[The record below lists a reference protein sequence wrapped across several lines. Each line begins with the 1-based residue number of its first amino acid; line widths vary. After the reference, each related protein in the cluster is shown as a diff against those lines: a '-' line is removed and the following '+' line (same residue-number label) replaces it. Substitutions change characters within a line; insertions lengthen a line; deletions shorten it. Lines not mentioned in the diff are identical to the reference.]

1 MMSCGDHIP
10 GLSCPHHISSSTGLI
25 VQISAPKSCH
35 HVHSSLS
42 APSQV
47 ISQGGTAWKQTS
59 VPPAYKLERMVQV
72 KWKRGFV
79 CTQTEENLFEL
90 CAYASELNWLL
101 LMRWLNSITHSMD
114 MNLSK
119 LRETVKDREAWWAA
133 VHGVAKNHT
142 RLSDWTATM
151 YLYAMGVQIPRF
163 FLQQKATLPL
173 DNPSLFTKYDCIAG
187 ILRNV
192 A

>member
-47 ISQGGTAWKQTS
+47 ISQGGTACKQTS

-101 LMRWLNSITHSMD
+101 LMRWLNTTVPGCCFNLCCCSVTQSCLTLCGPMDGSAPGFPVLHYFPVLAQTH
-114 MNLSK
+114 
-119 LRETVKDREAWWAA
+119 
-133 VHGVAKNHT
+133 VH
-142 RLSDWTATM
+142 
-151 YLYAMGVQIPRF
+151 
-163 FLQQKATLPL
+163 
-173 DNPSLFTKYDCIAG
+173 
-187 ILRNV
+187 
-192 A
+192 